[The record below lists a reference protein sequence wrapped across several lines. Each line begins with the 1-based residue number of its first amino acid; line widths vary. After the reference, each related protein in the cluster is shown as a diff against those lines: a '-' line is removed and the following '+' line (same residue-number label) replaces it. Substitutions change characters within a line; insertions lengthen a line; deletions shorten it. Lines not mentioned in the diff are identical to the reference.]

1 MSRST
6 DSLTDQRSPDVAFSV
21 LGPVAAFDSHGAVLS
36 LGSYRRRALLAAL
49 LLNLG
54 HPLSVD
60 QLIDML
66 WNGMAPPTAATMVHG
81 AVAGLRKALVSRP
94 GDGTTQRIATR
105 GGGYVL
111 DAEPAMLD
119 MFRFEQLLSQGRELA
134 GTAPWRA
141 SHVLAEALMLWRG
154 PALAGLEEPFARDTA
169 VRLDELRVD
178 CAEVRMAAELEL
190 GRHHEV
196 VAELELLA
204 RREPLRERLHA
215 QLVVALY
222 RCGRPSDALAACRRL
237 RGTLDSELGVQPGPE
252 LRDLELAVLRRSGDL
267 EFRGPVKAGAARRSR
282 ALPAQISS
290 FVGRDRE
297 LRELARL
304 LGAHRLVM
312 LTGTGGSGKTRLAL
326 EAAAQIAASGRADAL
341 LVDLTSV
348 TKASLFEDTL
358 ADAVGVRAEPGR
370 SLAATIA
377 GALSGRETMIVLDN
391 CEHLLDECAAF
402 VQAVLA
408 ASTSMRLL
416 ATSREPLGVPG
427 EVVYPVRP
435 LQLAAGDEG
444 WDRIVTCEAV
454 RLFTSRA
461 SAARPGFAVTADDA
475 QLVLAICRRVDGL
488 PLAIELAAARTAAMS
503 LPDLAALLGDRFRL
517 LDSAVRTADARH
529 RSLATT
535 MAWSYDLLTEAERT
549 LFVRV
554 GIFPA
559 SFDLHAA
566 TAVAGGTDLFGHDV
580 LSLLSR
586 LVVCS
591 TVALEEGAGVRYRLL
606 ETARQFARRY
616 LTDPQ
621 LAGLRERHARHYLAL
636 VQEAGRHLFRAGSAA
651 WLGRLH
657 NESDNLRAA
666 LEWSFGPTGDPQIGA
681 GLVTGL
687 WHYWDLRG
695 ARGEGLHWV
704 HAGLEAIGADRPE
717 DRMPLLSAG
726 ALLHLGRA
734 DFEATQALAIEQLT
748 LARAAQNQ
756 PWEGNALAMLA
767 TTAWARGQFD
777 RAQQLYEDAIT
788 ASIKGGDL
796 WRAALEEAQLA
807 RLHRDRNEPDAAR
820 TAASRSLGHAIE
832 VGEELARGLAVD
844 VLASLEHRW
853 GNASDARALAG
864 EALAHYRLV
873 GYEEG
878 EASVLHLTGRIAL
891 AAHESESATA
901 AFERALQLCR
911 RIGHR
916 AGEAAALHGLAAV
929 AAAAADIETATRLA
943 SDAAT
948 LRAEIGIPLP
958 AQLPERCFF
967 AD

>member
-1 MSRST
+1 MSRLTSG
-6 DSLTDQRSPDVAFSV
+6 LTDRRSSDVAFSV
-21 LGPVAAFDSHGAVLS
+21 LGPVAAFDSDGAVLS

-49 LLNLG
+49 LLNLD

-66 WNGMAPPTAATMVHG
+66 WSGMAPPTAATMVHG
-81 AVAGLRKALVSRP
+81 AVGGLRKVLVSRP
-94 GDGTTQRIATR
+94 RAGATQRVATR

-111 DAEPAMLD
+111 DAEPALLD
-119 MFRFEQLLSQGRELA
+119 MFWFERLLSQGRELVI
-134 GTAPWRA
+134 TAPSRA
-141 SHVLAEALMLWRG
+141 SNVLGEALMLWRG
-154 PALAGLEEPFARDTA
+154 PALAGLEEPFARDAA
-169 VRLDELRVD
+169 VRLDELHVD
-178 CAEVRMAAELEL
+178 CAEDRMAAELEL
-190 GRHHEV
+190 GRHHDV

-204 RREPLRERLHA
+204 RGQPLRERIHA

-237 RGTLDSELGVQPGPE
+237 RHTLDSELGVPPGPE
-252 LRDLELAVLRRSGDL
+252 LRDLELAVLRRSDDL
-267 EFRGPVKAGAARRSR
+267 ELRGPVRAGAARRSQ

-290 FVGRDRE
+290 FVGRDQE

-304 LGAHRLVM
+304 LGTHRLVM

-326 EAAAQIAASGRADAL
+326 EAAAQIAASGRTDAL
-341 LVDLTSV
+341 LIDLTSV
-348 TKASLFEDTL
+348 TTSSLFEDTL

-377 GALSGRETMIVLDN
+377 GALSGRETIIVLDN

-408 ASTSMRLL
+408 ANTAMRLL

-427 EVVYPVRP
+427 EVVYSVRP

-444 WDRIVTCEAV
+444 WDRIAACEAV

-461 SAARPGFAVTADDA
+461 SAARPGFVATADDA

-488 PLAIELAAARTAAMS
+488 PLAIELAAARAASMS
-503 LPDLAALLGDRFRL
+503 LHDLAALLGDRFRL
-517 LDSAVRTADARH
+517 LDSTVRTADARH

-535 MAWSYDLLTEAERT
+535 MAWSYDLLTKAERA

-554 GIFPA
+554 GVFPA
-559 SFDLHAA
+559 AFDLHAA
-566 TAVAGGTDLFGHDV
+566 KAVAGGDELVGHDV
-580 LSLLSR
+580 VSLLSR
-586 LVVCS
+586 LVACS
-591 TVALEEGAGVRYRLL
+591 TVALEDGAGAGTRYRLL
-606 ETARQFARRY
+606 ETTRQFARRY
-616 LTDPQ
+616 LTDPE
-621 LAGLRERHARHYLAL
+621 LVELRERHARHYLAL
-636 VQEAGRHLFRAGSAA
+636 VQEASRHLFRAGSAA

-657 NESDNLRAA
+657 VESDNLRAA
-666 LEWSFGPTGDPQIGA
+666 LQWSFGATGDPQIGA
-681 GLVTGL
+681 RLVTCL

-695 ARGEGLHWV
+695 ARSEGLHWV
-704 HAGLEAIGADRPE
+704 HAGLEAVGADRPE

-734 DFEATQALAIEQLT
+734 DFEATQALAKEQLT

-767 TTAWARGQFD
+767 TAAWARGQFD

-820 TAASRSLGHAIE
+820 AVASRSLAHAIK

-853 GNASDARALAG
+853 GTASDARALAD

-878 EASVLHLTGRIAL
+878 EASALHLTGRIAL
-891 AAHESESATA
+891 AAHESGPAKA

-916 AGEAAALHGLAAV
+916 AGEAAALQGLATV
-929 AAAAADIETATRLA
+929 AAAAADTETATQLA
-943 SDAAT
+943 RDAAT

-958 AQLPERCFF
+958 A
-967 AD
+967 

>member
-1 MSRST
+1 LVSRSAGG
-6 DSLTDQRSPDVAFSV
+6 LTEQGWPDVAFSV
-21 LGPVAAFDSHGAVLS
+21 LGPVAAFDPDGAVLA

-81 AVAGLRKALVSRP
+81 AVAGLRKVLASGPR
-94 GDGTTQRIATR
+94 DGTRQPVATV

-111 DAEPAMLD
+111 DAEPALLD
-119 MFRFEQLLSQGRELA
+119 MVRFERLLSQGRELA
-134 GTAPWRA
+134 GPAPSRA

-154 PALAGLEEPFARDTA
+154 PALAGLEEPFARDAA

-204 RREPLRERLHA
+204 RRQPLRERLHA

-267 EFRGPVKAGAARRSR
+267 ELPGPVRAAAARRSQ

-304 LGAHRLVM
+304 LAAHRLVM

-326 EAAAQIAASGRADAL
+326 EAAAQMAASGRADAL

-391 CEHLLDECAAF
+391 CEHLLDKCAAF

-408 ASTSMRLL
+408 ASTAMRLL

-435 LQLAAGDEG
+435 LHLAAGDEG
-444 WDRIVTCEAV
+444 WDRIATCEAV
-454 RLFTSRA
+454 QLFTSRA
-461 SAARPGFAVTADDA
+461 SAARPGFAVTPDDA

-488 PLAIELAAARTAAMS
+488 PLAIELAAARAASMS

-517 LDSAVRTADARH
+517 LDSAVRAADARH

-535 MAWSYDLLTEAERT
+535 MAWSYDLLTEAERA
-549 LFVRV
+549 LFARV
-554 GIFPA
+554 GVFPA
-559 SFDLHAA
+559 AFDLHAA
-566 TAVAGGTDLFGHDV
+566 TAVAGGSELFGHDV

-591 TVALEEGAGVRYRLL
+591 TVALEEGAGPGARYRLL
-606 ETARQFARRY
+606 ETTRQFARRC

-636 VQEAGRHLFRAGSAA
+636 VQEAGLHLFRAGSAP

-666 LEWSFGPTGDPQIGA
+666 LEWSFGPAGDPQIGA

-704 HAGLEAIGADRPE
+704 RAGLEAVGADRPE
-717 DRMPLLSAG
+717 ARMPLLSAG

-734 DFEATQALAIEQLT
+734 DFEATQALAKEQLT

-767 TTAWARGQFD
+767 TTAWARGRFD

-788 ASIKGGDL
+788 ASIRGGDL

-807 RLHRDRNEPDAAR
+807 RLHRDRNEPDAAK
-820 TAASRSLGHAIE
+820 TAASRSLAHAIE

-853 GNASDARALAG
+853 GDASDATALAE

-878 EASVLHLTGRIAL
+878 EASALHLTGQIAL
-891 AAHESESATA
+891 AAHESGPATA

-929 AAAAADIETATRLA
+929 AAAAADIETATQLA
-943 SDAAT
+943 SEAAA

-958 AQLPERCFF
+958 A
-967 AD
+967 